1 MENIYN
7 YYNLEDYL
15 RKNLID
21 PNEAYL
27 RWVKDIINTKVSMFE
42 YGNLPDGLTSEII
55 ENALMFNNFL
65 CFYHSEALGLI
76 LCRYRTGSDF
86 DLYWKPTYVQL
97 MTLSGKTIANHVPYE
112 DIVPLRDNRMDIIP
126 FITLNGYIQKII
138 EQEKTLSILVK
149 LVRFPTILTGSKE
162 QMQMLKNL
170 LKKNAECDGFAIAD
184 KGFKDHIEQFPINL
198 PCKLI
203 EAYEIMDK
211 YKEMALGSIGIY
223 SVDEKRERIVTEE
236 VKATNDFVDFIYNG
250 MVQERENAIKKVN
263 EKWGYDIT
271 LKESYVENVKD
282 EQDLDARGVEL
293 EAKAEAEGEPDNK
306 EVKGNGNI
314 EKR

>member
-1 MENIYN
+1 MDNFYN

-15 RKNLID
+15 KKNLID

-42 YGNLPDGLTSEII
+42 YRNLPDGLTSEIV

-76 LCRYRTGSDF
+76 LCRYRMGSEF
-86 DLYWKPTYVQL
+86 NLYWKPTYVQL

-112 DIVPLRDNRMDIIP
+112 AIVPIRDNRMDIIP
-126 FITLNGYIQKII
+126 FVTLNGYISKII
-138 EQEKTLSILVK
+138 EQEKTLDVLVR

-170 LKKNAECDGFAIAD
+170 LKKNANCDGFTIAD

-203 EAYEIMDK
+203 EAYELMDK

-250 MVQERENAIKKVN
+250 MVQERTNALKAVN
-263 EKWGYDIT
+263 ERWGYDIV
-271 LKESYVENVKD
+271 LEESYVENIKD
-282 EQDLDARGVEL
+282 EQELEARGVKL
-293 EAKAEAEGEPDNK
+293 DAKAEAKAESDKK
-306 EVKGNGNI
+306 EDI
-314 EKR
+314 EDVVTNE

>member
-1 MENIYN
+1 MDNIYN

-42 YGNLPDGLTSEII
+42 YKNLPDGLTSEII

-65 CFYHSEALGLI
+65 CFYHSESLGLI
-76 LCRYRTGSDF
+76 LCRYRTGSEF
-86 DLYWKPTYVQL
+86 DLYWKPTYVEL
-97 MTLSGKTIANHVPYE
+97 MTLSGKTIATHLPYK
-112 DIVPLRDNRMDIIP
+112 DIIPLRDNRMDIIP

-138 EQEKTLSILVK
+138 EQEKTLNILVK

-162 QMQMLKNL
+162 QIQMLRNL
-170 LKKNAECDGFAIAD
+170 LKKNADCDGFTIAD
-184 KGFKDHIEQFPINL
+184 KGFKDHMEQFPINL

-203 EAYEIMDK
+203 EAYELMDK

-223 SVDEKRERIVTEE
+223 SVNEKRERIVTDE

-263 EKWGYDIT
+263 EKWGYNIT
-271 LKESYVENVKD
+271 LEESYVENVKD
-282 EQDLDARGVEL
+282 EQDLEARGVKL
-293 EAKAEAEGEPDNK
+293 EAKAEAEGEPKK
-306 EVKGNGNI
+306 EVKEDGNA
-314 EKR
+314 

>member
-1 MENIYN
+1 MDNFYN

-21 PNEAYL
+21 PNEGYL

-42 YGNLPDGLTSEII
+42 YRNLPDGLTSEII

-65 CFYHSEALGLI
+65 CFYHSETLGLI
-76 LCRYRTGSDF
+76 LCRYRTGSEF
-86 DLYWKPTYVQL
+86 DLYWKPTYVDL
-97 MTLSGKTIANHVPYE
+97 MTLSGKTIATHVPYE
-112 DIVPLRDNRMDIIP
+112 DIVILRDNRMDIIP
-126 FITLNGYIQKII
+126 FITLNGYIQKIQ
-138 EQEKTLSILVK
+138 EQEKTLDVLVR

-170 LKKNAECDGFAIAD
+170 LKKNANCDGFAIAD
-184 KGFKDHIEQFPINL
+184 KGFKDHMEQFDINL
-198 PCKLI
+198 PCKLV

-250 MVQERENAIKKVN
+250 MVIERENAIKEVN
-263 EKWGYDIT
+263 SRWGYDIA
-271 LKESYVENVKD
+271 LEESYVENIKD
-282 EQDLDARGVEL
+282 EQDLDARGVEK
-293 EAKAEAEGEPDNK
+293 EAKAEAEAEPDKK
-306 EVKGNGNI
+306 E
-314 EKR
+314 EKEDGKQVD

>member
-1 MENIYN
+1 MDNFYN

-42 YGNLPDGLTSEII
+42 YKNLPDGLTSEII

-65 CFYHSEALGLI
+65 CFYHSESLGLI
-76 LCRYRTGSDF
+76 LCRYRTGSEF

-97 MTLSGKTIANHVPYE
+97 MTLSGKTIANHVPYK
-112 DIVPLRDNRMDIIP
+112 DIIPFRDNRMDIIP

-138 EQEKTLSILVK
+138 EQEKTLNILVK

-162 QMQMLKNL
+162 QIQMLRNL
-170 LKKNAECDGFAIAD
+170 LKKNADCDGFTIAD
-184 KGFKDHIEQFPINL
+184 KGFKDHMEQFPINL

-203 EAYEIMDK
+203 EAYELMDK

-250 MVQERENAIKKVN
+250 MVQERENAIKKAN
-263 EKWGYDIT
+263 EKWGYNIIIE
-271 LKESYVENVKD
+271 ESYVENVKD
-282 EQDLDARGVEL
+282 EQDLEARGVKL
-293 EAKAEAEGEPDNK
+293 EAKAETAGEPKK
-306 EVKGNGNI
+306 EVKEDGNA
-314 EKR
+314 

>member
-27 RWVKDIINTKVSMFE
+27 RWVKDIINTKVSMFR
-42 YGNLPDGLTSEII
+42 YKNLPDGLTSEII

-65 CFYHSEALGLI
+65 CLYHTDALGLI
-76 LCRYRTGSDF
+76 LCRYRAGSDF
-86 DLYWKPTYVQL
+86 DMYWRPTHVQL

-112 DIVPLRDNRMDIIP
+112 DIVPLRDNPMDIIP
-126 FITLNGYIQKII
+126 FVTLNGYIQKII

-211 YKEMALGSIGIY
+211 YKQMALGSIGIY

-250 MVQERENAIKKVN
+250 CVQQRENAFNTANK
-263 EKWGYDIT
+263 KWGYNIEVV
-271 LKESYVENVKD
+271 ESYVENIKD
-282 EQDLDARGVEL
+282 EQDIDARGVEL
-293 EAKAEAEGEPDNK
+293 EAKAESKAEPEK
-306 EVKGNGNI
+306 EVKDDGDA

>member
-1 MENIYN
+1 MDNFYN

-15 RKNLID
+15 KKNLID

-42 YGNLPDGLTSEII
+42 YRNLPDGLTSEIV

-76 LCRYRTGSDF
+76 LCRYRMGSEF
-86 DLYWKPTYVQL
+86 NLYWKPTYVQL

-112 DIVPLRDNRMDIIP
+112 DIIPIRDNRMDIIP
-126 FITLNGYIQKII
+126 FVTLNGYISKII
-138 EQEKTLSILVK
+138 EQEKTLDVLVR

-170 LKKNAECDGFAIAD
+170 LKKNANCDGFTIAD

-203 EAYEIMDK
+203 EAYELMDK

-250 MVQERENAIKKVN
+250 MVQERTNALKAVN
-263 EKWGYDIT
+263 ERWGYDIV
-271 LKESYVENVKD
+271 LEESYVENIKD
-282 EQDLDARGVEL
+282 EQELEARGVKL
-293 EAKAEAEGEPDNK
+293 DAKAEASAEPDKK
-306 EVKGNGNI
+306 EDI
-314 EKR
+314 EDVVTNE

>member
-1 MENIYN
+1 MDNIYN

-15 RKNLID
+15 RKNLIE

-42 YGNLPDGLTSEII
+42 YKNLPDGLTSEII

-65 CFYHSEALGLI
+65 CFYHSESLGLI
-76 LCRYRTGSDF
+76 LCRYRTGSEF

-97 MTLSGKTIANHVPYE
+97 MTLSGKTIANHVPYK
-112 DIVPLRDNRMDIIP
+112 DIIPFRDNRMDIIP

-138 EQEKTLSILVK
+138 EQEKTLNILVK

-162 QMQMLKNL
+162 QIQMLRNL
-170 LKKNAECDGFAIAD
+170 LKKNADCDGFTIAD
-184 KGFKDHIEQFPINL
+184 KGYKDHMEQFPINL

-203 EAYEIMDK
+203 EAYELMDK

-263 EKWGYDIT
+263 EKWGYNIIIE
-271 LKESYVENVKD
+271 ESYVENVKD
-282 EQDLDARGVEL
+282 EQDLEARGVKL
-293 EAKAEAEGEPDNK
+293 EAKAEADGEPKK
-306 EVKGNGNI
+306 EVKEDGNA
-314 EKR
+314 

>member
-1 MENIYN
+1 MDNFYN

-15 RKNLID
+15 KKNLID

-42 YGNLPDGLTSEII
+42 YRNLPDGLTSEIV

-76 LCRYRTGSDF
+76 LCRYRMGSEF
-86 DLYWKPTYVQL
+86 NLYWKPTYVQL

-112 DIVPLRDNRMDIIP
+112 DIIPIRDNRMDIIP
-126 FITLNGYIQKII
+126 FVTLNGYISKII
-138 EQEKTLSILVK
+138 EQEKTLDVLVR

-170 LKKNAECDGFAIAD
+170 LKKNANCDGFTIAD

-203 EAYEIMDK
+203 EAYELMDK

-250 MVQERENAIKKVN
+250 MVQERTNALKAVN
-263 EKWGYDIT
+263 ERWGYDIV
-271 LKESYVENVKD
+271 LEESYVENIKD
-282 EQDLDARGVEL
+282 EQELEARGVKL
-293 EAKAEAEGEPDNK
+293 DAKAEAKAESDKK
-306 EVKGNGNI
+306 EDI
-314 EKR
+314 EDVATNE

>member
-1 MENIYN
+1 MDNIYN

-42 YGNLPDGLTSEII
+42 YKNLPDGLTSEII

-65 CFYHSEALGLI
+65 CFYHSESLGLI
-76 LCRYRTGSDF
+76 LCRYRTGSEF
-86 DLYWKPTYVQL
+86 DLYWKPTYVEL
-97 MTLSGKTIANHVPYE
+97 MTLSGKTIATHVPYK
-112 DIVPLRDNRMDIIP
+112 DIIPLRDNRMDIIP

-138 EQEKTLSILVK
+138 EQEKTLNILVK

-162 QMQMLKNL
+162 QIQMLRNL
-170 LKKNAECDGFAIAD
+170 LKKNADCDGFTIAD
-184 KGFKDHIEQFPINL
+184 KGFKDHMEQFPINL

-203 EAYEIMDK
+203 EAYELMDK

-223 SVDEKRERIVTEE
+223 SVNEKRERIVTDE

-263 EKWGYDIT
+263 EKWGYNIT
-271 LKESYVENVKD
+271 LEESYVENVKD
-282 EQDLDARGVEL
+282 EQDLEARGVKL
-293 EAKAEAEGEPDNK
+293 EAKAEAEGEPKK
-306 EVKGNGNI
+306 EVKEDGNA
-314 EKR
+314 